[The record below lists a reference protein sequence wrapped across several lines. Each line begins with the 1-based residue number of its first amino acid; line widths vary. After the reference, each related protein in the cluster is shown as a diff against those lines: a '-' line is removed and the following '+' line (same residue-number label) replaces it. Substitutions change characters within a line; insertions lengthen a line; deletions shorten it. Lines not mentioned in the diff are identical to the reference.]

1 MVYSIWF
8 FKKNVLN
15 DGTEKL
21 FREICILL
29 GAAAMKYDLCDHFVE
44 QQQGNPYI
52 EKKNILHPCFEICF
66 PFTKDF
72 EKCSCFVVLFL
83 NFLRITFI
91 DLISNLLVYQELL
104 DSIDDLMCT
113 TTKRRNLSFHDAA
126 YVQLRRGIVHGFNL
140 ID

>member
-1 MVYSIWF
+1 MVNIPRIFRYSHQGTQQMDLLSNGVLNLVF
-8 FKKNVLN
+8 QKKNVLN

-29 GAAAMKYDLCDHFVE
+29 GAAAMKYDLCDHFAE
-44 QQQGNPYI
+44 QQHGNPYI

-66 PFTKDF
+66 PFTKNF

-104 DSIDDLMCT
+104 DSIDD
-113 TTKRRNLSFHDAA
+113 
-126 YVQLRRGIVHGFNL
+126 
-140 ID
+140 